1 MEQDPVAEAS
11 AGPTDAPET
20 SERTDAADRSV
31 PDSGTGAAGT
41 AGDDAAAVVTSIVLP
56 AYNEVGNLRPL
67 IAEIVDAVASDAM
80 AAYRPVEILVV
91 DDGSTDG
98 TAEVIRELAAE
109 YDAVAGV
116 FLRRNFGQSAALCA
130 GFDTAVGEYV
140 VSLDAD
146 GQNNPAD
153 IPTLLDR
160 LADGYDCVSGWRR
173 DRDDPISKTIPS
185 AIQTRLA
192 TYTGPDIHDFGCTL
206 KAYRRTAIDELNL
219 RGEGHRYIPA
229 KLYDNGFKIT
239 EEPVDH
245 RPRTSGSTKYGAGR
259 LLRGFVDLA
268 FAIFWNKYSMR
279 PMHLMG
285 GLGMVL
291 LTVGGLIGSHAV
303 ALKYLFGDALTPHLP
318 RLIFAVAL
326 ILFGFQL
333 LMFGLLAEML
343 TKIHYKDEVP
353 YRIQSVDHGGDAD
366 RGGAADPAADGP
378 DPRR

>member
-11 AGPTDAPET
+11 AGPTDAAET
-20 SERTDAADRSV
+20 GERAETAERTASEAGAEAAETARED
-31 PDSGTGAAGT
+31 TG
-41 AGDDAAAVVTSIVLP
+41 DVVTSVVLP

-67 IAEIVDAVASDAM
+67 IAEIVEVVESDAM

-98 TAEVIRELAAE
+98 TAQLIRDLAAE

-153 IPTLLDR
+153 IPMLLSR
-160 LADGYDCVSGWRR
+160 LTDGYDCVSGWRK
-173 DRDDPISKTIPS
+173 DRDDPVSKTIPS

-229 KLYDNGFKIT
+229 KLYDSGFKIT

-285 GLGMVL
+285 GLGLIL

-303 ALKYLFGDALTPHLP
+303 ALKYLFGDALMPHLP
-318 RLIFAVAL
+318 RLILAVAL

-353 YRIQSVDHGGDAD
+353 YRIQSVERGAD
-366 RGGAADPAADGP
+366 ADPAAGDSEH
-378 DPRR
+378 